1 MQSKSIRRG
10 DEEISIGRFEL
21 TELIIDLFEASDAK
35 QVTFGID
42 HGLPGFAC
50 AYRTFYAKKPKTV
63 FEAALAELR
72 ARLKKAK
79 LPRKAYR
86 KTF

>member
-1 MQSKSIRRG
+1 MISPWGVRNFQERQSG
-10 DEEISIGRFEL
+10 
-21 TELIIDLFEASDAK
+21 AK

-42 HGLPGFAC
+42 HELPGFAC

-79 LPRKAYR
+79 LPRKAYG